1 MMLIIWTLILLY
13 EVSSG
18 LRIIKLD
25 IPENVRLAG
34 EVTLSCMYDLEEDNL
49 YSVKW
54 YKDDL
59 EFFRYVPK
67 ELPQRQFF
75 PLDGINIDFTRS
87 NKDVVFIQDVQMST
101 GGRYRCEVSADA
113 PSFRTVSTEKA
124 MKVSVETGRAVRGQH
139 NLKTVTVLFLVTTV
153 FRRRL
158 EHSLHC

>member
-1 MMLIIWTLILLY
+1 AD
-13 EVSSG
+13 G

-25 IPENVRLAG
+25 IPKNVRLAR

-67 ELPQRQFF
+67 EIPQRQFF

-87 NKDVVFIQDVQMST
+87 NKDVVYIQDVQMST

-113 PSFRTVSTEKA
+113 PSFRTVSTEKV
-124 MKVSVETGRAVRGQH
+124 MTVNVETGRAVRGQC
-139 NLKTVTVLFLVTTV
+139 NFKAMTVLVLITTV
-153 FRRRL
+153 FGRRV
-158 EHSLHC
+158 EHSVHC